1 MDLPKNVVS
10 FRMQKRHDCVKTCT
24 RVSLDPYLLSG
35 SADLGLFGAP
45 HFLHS
50 VLALLLLLSRGL
62 GTPLDHTLPRESKLG
77 LELFGEVHCVVDEGE
92 AGALAAAKVGLE
104 SVGENAVGSGLVH
117 LGQLLPDL
125 GLGHRRSVGVKHVHH
140 HLAPLQQPVG
150 HILARTHGNSALGLK
165 L

>member
-1 MDLPKNVVS
+1 MHEKELSCLCNL
-10 FRMQKRHDCVKTCT
+10 H
-24 RVSLDPYLLSG
+24 PYLLSG

-45 HFLHS
+45 HFLHP
-50 VLALLLLLSRGL
+50 VLALLLLLRRGL
-62 GTPLDHTLPRESKLG
+62 GAPLDHALPRKPELG
-77 LELFGEVHCVVDEGE
+77 LEFLGEVHCVVDKGE
-92 AGALAAAKVGLE
+92 AGALAAAKVRFE
-104 SVGENAVGSGLVH
+104 AVGEDAVGSGLVH

-150 HILARTHGNSALGLK
+150 HVLARTHGNSALGLK